1 MACIFG
7 HKWDG
12 CKCSRC
18 GKTRDKGHDFQLEK
32 GKCSERCSICGK
44 THVLEHQWNGCKC
57 VRCGTTR
64 DEGHDF
70 QPIEGKCSERCS
82 ICGKTHP
89 LEHQWVGCKCVR
101 CGTVR
106 NIRHN
111 FQREENKCFERC
123 SICGQIR
130 PLGHQWNGCK
140 CQICGEVR
148 DEKHDF
154 QPIEG
159 KCSEKC
165 SICGKTRSLVHQWNG
180 FKCERCGATRDE
192 AQIRRDELQNRQD
205 IARVSALRELGL
217 KTHSSLE
224 IDKCARE
231 LNSIAQ
237 RGGSAG
243 HRANLAL
250 RDIVLGNQYT
260 GWDTP
265 KIAGYITEQE
275 IASDPAILRMLET
288 VEGFSSKF
296 DDAMTAQ
303 DSGIGRSV

>member
-1 MACIFG
+1 MLLRLLNDSGIYGTQEGKYNMACIFG

-64 DEGHDF
+64 DEG
-70 QPIEGKCSERCS
+70 
-82 ICGKTHP
+82 
-89 LEHQWVGCKCVR
+89 
-101 CGTVR
+101 
-106 NIRHN
+106 
-111 FQREENKCFERC
+111 
-123 SICGQIR
+123 
-130 PLGHQWNGCK
+130 
-140 CQICGEVR
+140 
-148 DEKHDF
+148 HDF